1 MGNHFVQY
9 FSSTRSYRLVRPV
22 VQHMRMEK
30 DKECWSTP
38 RLWKRVPVG
47 TWVKERVREEGY
59 KAFTKIGS
67 TEIVGDF

>member
-1 MGNHFVQY
+1 
-9 FSSTRSYRLVRPV
+9 
-22 VQHMRMEK
+22 MRMEK